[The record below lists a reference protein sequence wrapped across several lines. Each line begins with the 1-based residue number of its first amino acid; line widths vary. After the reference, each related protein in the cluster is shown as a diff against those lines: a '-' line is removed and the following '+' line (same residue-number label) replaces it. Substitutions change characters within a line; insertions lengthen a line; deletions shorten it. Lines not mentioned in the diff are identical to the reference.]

1 MFARLLDC
9 HQWADGPSLVTSP
22 GPKPTVS
29 PRQQAANQLAEA
41 HGDVPAGF
49 TGNVPIPPDPNA
61 PDDRSFPQKVW
72 DTAWGVGESAV
83 DTTVDSVGT
92 LGDAW
97 RNFLV
102 VPVHDA
108 AVDPFGFN
116 RGQRAQPSPEHSP
129 AEIAAAAANIVSLIP
144 IVGTGGRVGGAA
156 VQEAVE
162 AVLRRGGTAADAEA
176 AGRRSQ
182 GSRHRR

>member
-1 MFARLLDC
+1 M
-9 HQWADGPSLVTSP
+9 TSP

-49 TGNVPIPPDPNA
+49 TGNVPIPPDPNE

-92 LGDAW
+92 LGDA
-97 RNFLV
+97 
-102 VPVHDA
+102 
-108 AVDPFGFN
+108 
-116 RGQRAQPSPEHSP
+116 
-129 AEIAAAAANIVSLIP
+129 
-144 IVGTGGRVGGAA
+144 
-156 VQEAVE
+156 
-162 AVLRRGGTAADAEA
+162 
-176 AGRRSQ
+176 
-182 GSRHRR
+182 